1 MVEEPKKEDKPVE
14 AAPAKGAE
22 KPEKPAASSAAA
34 PAAAAVPAKPED
46 QRKFD
51 GFLAEV
57 VDIIP
62 DKTGMF
68 GSVTQVMAKILE
80 GRDKGRV
87 IRKNLTG
94 RVKRGDQIR
103 LADTSRE
110 DKPIN
115 VK

>member
-1 MVEEPKKEDKPVE
+1 MVEEPKKTEEKPAVVAKPAE
-14 AAPAKGAE
+14 KSAASAAPA
-22 KPEKPAASSAAA
+22 PAATPTA
-34 PAAAAVPAKPED
+34 PPVE